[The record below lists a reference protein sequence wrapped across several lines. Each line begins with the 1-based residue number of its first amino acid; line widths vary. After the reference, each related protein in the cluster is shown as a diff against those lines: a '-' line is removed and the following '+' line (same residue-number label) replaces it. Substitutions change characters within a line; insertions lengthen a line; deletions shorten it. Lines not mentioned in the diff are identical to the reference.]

1 MEIKKSDHV
10 QSLEKGLNVLIAFSG
25 DRKVMTIS
33 EVADVTGL
41 TRAAARRFLLT
52 YTSLGYVY
60 SDGKNFELTSKVLS
74 LGYAYLS
81 SLEITD
87 IAKPYMLRL
96 SNLVN
101 ESTSIATIDK
111 NDVVYLMRQQVSR
124 IMTINLGIGTRLPA
138 HVTSMGRIIMA
149 MNDVEDE
156 VLGTFKYEQH
166 TINTI
171 VNKHDLKEELLKI
184 KEQGWALV
192 DQELEAGVRSIS
204 APIFSK
210 DGTVK
215 FAMNIGCQSNRV
227 SRDKL
232 INDFLPHLLE
242 VTSEITNALKKI

>member
-1 MEIKKSDHV
+1 MELKKQDHV
-10 QSLEKGLNVLIAFSG
+10 QSLEKGLNVLKAFSG
-25 DRKVMTIS
+25 IRKVMTIS

-52 YTSLGYVY
+52 YTSLGYMY
-60 SDGKNFELTSKVLS
+60 SDGKNFELTSKALS

-81 SLEITD
+81 SLDITD

-101 ESTSIATIDK
+101 ESSSIATIDK

-124 IMTINLGIGTRLPA
+124 IMTINLGVGTRLPA

-156 VLGTFKYEQH
+156 VLDTFDYQQY

-184 KEQGWALV
+184 KEQGWALI

-215 FAMNIGCQSNRV
+215 FAMNIGCQSSRV

>member
-1 MEIKKSDHV
+1 MGIKKENHV
-10 QSLEKGLNVLIAFSG
+10 QSLERGLNVLKAFGG

-52 YTSLGYVY
+52 YTSLGYMY

-74 LGYAYLS
+74 LGYSYLS
-81 SLEITD
+81 SLDITD

-101 ESTSIATIDK
+101 ESSSIATIDK
-111 NDVVYLMRQQVSR
+111 NDIVYLMRQQVSR

-156 VLGTFKYEQH
+156 VLDTFKYEQH

-184 KEQGWALV
+184 KGQGWALV

-210 DGTVK
+210 DGSVK
-215 FAMNIGCQSNRV
+215 FAMNIGCQSSRV

-232 INDFLPHLLE
+232 INAFLPHLLE
-242 VTSEITNALKKI
+242 VTAEITNALKKI